1 MRFTF
6 LSISGRN
13 VLRAL
18 TLGFLLVL
26 LLLGA
31 AGWVAVRQSRLIRE
45 GVAELARDQLLIARL
60 VHDVQMEE
68 NAMTEVLHRVAQL
81 TSQPA
86 SPAVLLRELDESDR
100 QLTRLSTE
108 GRAVAGTRQWAALQ
122 ASVKAFTA
130 EAHRALEGP
139 QPVPREKLEEL
150 FTHHDR
156 VVELVNELVRA
167 SSYRLAS
174 AERDIERQSDQ
185 LGGDAARLL
194 GASLALALVCALITI
209 GFVRQSIQ
217 QLHWQS
223 GELDRVSW
231 HMLQT
236 QEQAARRFSHELHD
250 ELGQSLAAVRSN
262 LTKSGTAS
270 LEAIRHDC
278 LQLVDES
285 IANVRELSQ
294 LLRPVILDDFG
305 LDAGLR
311 WLVEKFAQRTQLE
324 ADFTATGVGRYADE
338 TETHLFRIAQ
348 EALTNVARHSGARR
362 VQVKLEADADEI
374 RLVIEDD
381 GRGLPHPD
389 ATNLNRASLGM
400 VGMRA
405 RARQSGGELRT
416 ESVAPH
422 GLRIAVKVPAR
433 KRPEE

>member
-1 MRFTF
+1 MPFTYF
-6 LSISGRN
+6 SISGRN
-13 VLRAL
+13 VLRGL
-18 TLGFLLVL
+18 TLGFLLVVV
-26 LLLGA
+26 LLGA

-68 NAMTEVLHRVAQL
+68 NAMTEVLHRAAQL
-81 TSQPA
+81 NPQSADPTA
-86 SPAVLLRELDESDR
+86 LLRELDTSDR
-100 QLTRLSTE
+100 QLARLSAE
-108 GRAVAGTRQWAALQ
+108 ARSVAGPRRWAELE

-130 EAHRALEGP
+130 EAHRVLAGP
-139 QPVPREKLEEL
+139 GPVPRAKLEVL

-156 VVELVNELVRA
+156 VVELVNELIRA
-167 SSYRLAS
+167 SSARLAA
-174 AERDIERQSDQ
+174 AERQIGHQSEQ

-194 GASLALALVCALITI
+194 GASLALALACALVTI

-217 QLHWQS
+217 RIQWQS
-223 GELDRVSW
+223 SELDRVSW
-231 HMLQT
+231 HMLQS

-262 LTKSGTAS
+262 LTKGGTRDLAG
-270 LEAIRHDC
+270 LRQDC
-278 LQLVDES
+278 LQLVDDS

-311 WLVEKFAQRTQLE
+311 WLVEKFAERTRLRAE
-324 ADFTATGVGRYADE
+324 FEATGIGRYADE

-348 EALTNVARHSGARR
+348 EALTNIARHSGATR
-362 VQVKLEADADEI
+362 VRVTLRADAGDI

-381 GRGLPHPD
+381 GRGLPPPD
-389 ATNLNRASLGM
+389 ATGIERPSLGM

-416 ESVAPH
+416 ERVEPH
-422 GLRIAVKVPAR
+422 GLRLEVTVPAR
-433 KRPEE
+433 NRPEE